1 MTMLAGLCIYCT
13 YFSSYSRL
21 YEKKCKTIS
30 GLSEVLPEEVVIM
43 GDDSSTC
50 VVPEDMEGGDSDIDD
65 SQPVQA

>member
-1 MTMLAGLCIYCT
+1 MYLLYLF
-13 YFSSYSRL
+13 FSSYSRL